1 MRSRPGRSAL
11 VISFIVSVFVLAACA
26 TSPSRPLQAAPGPP
40 IAAVRIG
47 DTATYPAPG
56 LVSVRNLET
65 LEAKSGTFNFD
76 DECLAL
82 DGGQVTA
89 LGVHAGRVLIRY
101 EPPKMK
107 LYGSCPKGTL
117 FFVTEAEFSTMS
129 ERYQCYRSELEA
141 ERELVKRLLEDL
153 GKSP

>member
-1 MRSRPGRSAL
+1 MRSRSRQAAQAASIIMSA
-11 VISFIVSVFVLAACA
+11 FIFAACA
-26 TSPSRPLQAAPGPP
+26 FTPPRPPQAAPG
-40 IAAVRIG
+40 AAAPEVRIG
-47 DTATYPAPG
+47 DTQTYPAPG

-65 LEAKSGTFNFD
+65 VEARTGTFSFD

-89 LGVHAGRVLIRY
+89 VGIRAGRVLVRY

-129 ERYQCYRSELEA
+129 ERYQRYRAELEA
-141 ERELVKRLLEDL
+141 ERELVKQMLESSE
-153 GKSP
+153 KAP